1 MKYGPSKMIGQR
13 QPRNWPDYHKTWD
26 LDNLFPS
33 VRQSPLSG
41 PFPLLT
47 TLIIIWWFAFMI
59 FSNLPFFFPS
69 CMCAKS
75 LQSCPTLCDPMDYS
89 PPGFSVHGILQTR
102 ILKWVGRPS
111 FRGTSWPRDWTCV
124 FYVFCIGRQILYH
137 SVQFSHSLPLNT
149 ANKNR
154 KSH

>member
-59 FSNLPFFFPS
+59 FSNLPFFFFPPVCVLSHFSHVQPCVTPWTIAHQASLSMGFSRQEYWNGLAGPPS
-69 CMCAKS
+69 GELPDPEIEPVSFMSFALAGRFFTTQFS
-75 LQSCPTLCDPMDYS
+75 SVTLC
-89 PPGFSVHGILQTR
+89 H
-102 ILKWVGRPS
+102 
-111 FRGTSWPRDWTCV
+111 
-124 FYVFCIGRQILYH
+124 
-137 SVQFSHSLPLNT
+137 
-149 ANKNR
+149 
-154 KSH
+154 